1 MTQFERD
8 LALAVID
15 GRPEPAIMV
24 NLFQISRHARREE
37 ILLRLVRNRIVGLEF
52 LAVLRERYDGSILN
66 LMADVVKQIDRD
78 VTRRPIVAGK
88 HYF

>member
-8 LALAVID
+8 LTLAVID

-24 NLFQISRHARREE
+24 AMFQISRHTRREE
-37 ILLRLVRNRIVGLEF
+37 ILLHLVRGRIVGREF

-66 LMADVVKQIDRD
+66 LMADTVKRIDRD
-78 VTRRPIVAGK
+78 VTRRPIVVGK